1 MYIDEETSRLRLIVN
16 WIVDIVVVISV
27 AWFIVFSLG
36 TQITMTG
43 QSMDPVLSQD
53 EVVLMNRLSVRFG
66 KIKRFDIVVFEKEE
80 NPLMTQAKYICATR
94 ALHELYMYTVSL

>member
-66 KIKRFDIVVFEKEE
+66 KIKRFDIVVF
-80 NPLMTQAKYICATR
+80 LSLIHIFTAHRYLR
-94 ALHELYMYTVSL
+94 AVNWRE

>member
-53 EVVLMNRLSVRFG
+53 EYFLLGDNRENSEDSRFASVGNVKKGQIKGKVWLRIRPLRHFG
-66 KIKRFDIVVFEKEE
+66 LIRPV
-80 NPLMTQAKYICATR
+80 T
-94 ALHELYMYTVSL
+94 

>member
-80 NPLMTQAKYICATR
+80 NKFNIRRVVGLPG
-94 ALHELYMYTVSL
+94 ETVQIKDGFL

>member
-1 MYIDEETSRLRLIVN
+1 MRMYIDEETSRLRLIVN

-43 QSMDPVLSQD
+43 QSGWILFFSQD

-66 KIKRFDIVVFEKEE
+66 KIKRFDIVVFEKGR
-80 NPLMTQAKYICATR
+80 K
-94 ALHELYMYTVSL
+94 

>member
-53 EVVLMNRLSVRFG
+53 EVW
-66 KIKRFDIVVFEKEE
+66 
-80 NPLMTQAKYICATR
+80 
-94 ALHELYMYTVSL
+94 